1 MVVRL
6 PARTWPRTMIKLPRR
21 LRRECSTF
29 LPIFQILL
37 HLRIFGGGMGGGKA
51 LLLIEFCTLSAA
63 PITVTVP
70 ALASGSDPT
79 PAGAGSRSGANS
91 ESLDSKAQAPPAGK
105 TMTVTQSKSS
115 SKDQLSP
122 PVTVTISDFY
132 SDVLSSSSFD
142 PTIAPSPPPVTVTIS
157 PPPPV
162 TIISQPPLPPSP
174 IPPPTTIFSICASNN
189 NFAPAESIQVY
200 YIDSTGSIMMNQHG
214 AGWSGYDG
222 VHLSISPK
230 PGSPLSSISWSYN
243 ANDVRDLFS

>member
-1 MVVRL
+1 MVVRH
-6 PARTWPRTMIKLPRR
+6 PARTWPRTMMKLPRR

-37 HLRIFGGGMGGGKA
+37 HLRIFGGGMGGKA

-63 PITVTVP
+63 PTTVTVP

-115 SKDQLSP
+115 SKDQ
-122 PVTVTISDFY
+122 
-132 SDVLSSSSFD
+132 
-142 PTIAPSPPPVTVTIS
+142 PSPPVTVTIS
-157 PPPPV
+157 PPPLP
-162 TIISQPPLPPSP
+162 TTPPSP
-174 IPPPTTIFSICASNN
+174 IPPPITIFSICASNN
-189 NFAPAESIQVY
+189 NFDPAESIQVY
-200 YIDSTGSIMMNQHG
+200 YIDSTGSIMMNQHR

-243 ANDVRDLFS
+243 GNDVRDLFG